1 MYNCLSRGRNLTLHI
16 KSINPQ
22 SYPCQGSKMEK
33 ITYKQAAE
41 LLGCEY
47 MTIRYAVMEN
57 RLTRCVS
64 KNRDALLLKDQVQL
78 FVDKPRISI
87 KYLAL
92 EEKTL
97 FEEYKKIAE
106 SPELVANTGMTQEQ
120 VIDAMIRN
128 AVEEGRKAGRE
139 EAFESLLRWLNAKF
153 NDSTKDLMTNPQMPQ
168 VPSINS

>member
-78 FVDKPRISI
+78 FVDKPNIH
-87 KYLAL
+87 
-92 EEKTL
+92 
-97 FEEYKKIAE
+97 KI
-106 SPELVANTGMTQEQ
+106 
-120 VIDAMIRN
+120 
-128 AVEEGRKAGRE
+128 
-139 EAFESLLRWLNAKF
+139 
-153 NDSTKDLMTNPQMPQ
+153 
-168 VPSINS
+168 PSIRGENIIRGIQKNCRKP

>member
-1 MYNCLSRGRNLTLHI
+1 
-16 KSINPQ
+16 
-22 SYPCQGSKMEK
+22 MEK